1 MKETLKHLRRV
12 ALSIRNGQG
21 SHCSDFLLPSVLS
34 AFLGFSSLFLVTY
47 STAASSIGWVR
58 SVWGTANLHVSAK
71 KKNHAMIFIIQLK
84 TNFFQCPPAYDIYL
98 VFL

>member
-1 MKETLKHLRRV
+1 MQKYMFKMKETLKHLRRV

-47 STAASSIGWVR
+47 STAALSVGWVR
-58 SVWGTANLHVSAK
+58 SVWGTANLHVSSKK
-71 KKNHAMIFIIQLK
+71 KKNKKKPCNDFYNS
-84 TNFFQCPPAYDIYL
+84 T
-98 VFL
+98 